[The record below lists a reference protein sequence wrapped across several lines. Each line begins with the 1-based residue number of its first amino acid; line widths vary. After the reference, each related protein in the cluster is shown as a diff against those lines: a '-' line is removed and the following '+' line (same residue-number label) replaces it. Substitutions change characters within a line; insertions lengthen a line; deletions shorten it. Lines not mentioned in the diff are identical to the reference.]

1 MDVSPDGLHWPISF
15 KSRYGQG
22 LDRTI
27 SFGGGG
33 VFFVAWQVGYLK
45 GLPEASVQLNS
56 AERVIGTSAGSIVAA
71 LFSGKKISIF
81 YEELRLLSKIPQLV
95 SVLAPAANL
104 KPSQL
109 HAVGLLTQ
117 ATTAD
122 PDVVR
127 EIGRAALAA
136 QAPEQDVMRRNI
148 LLVTRMRHWPSKIL
162 HTSTVDTYTGERC
175 IVSSDSGVSIPA
187 ALAASSAIPGVFP
200 PQQMADRKCMDGGT
214 SGTGTHLDVLA
225 GSQRALVLCLRDP
238 QVIQHG
244 EMTQSPQATLVEFEA
259 LKASGTAVLTASPE
273 SFAEAELMDPT
284 AVGKA
289 LAMGIEQGRAD
300 AQRVKEFWG
309 DDES

>member
-1 MDVSPDGLHWPISF
+1 MNIAPDGLHWPISF
-15 KSRYGQG
+15 ESRYGQG

-33 VFFVAWQVGYLK
+33 VFFVAWQVGYIK
-45 GLPEASVQLNS
+45 GLAEASIQLNG

-71 LFSGKKISIF
+71 LFSAKKISGF
-81 YEELRLLSKIPQLV
+81 YEELHLLSKVPQLV
-95 SVLAPAANL
+95 SALAPAASL

-109 HAVGLLTQ
+109 HAVELFTQ

-122 PDVVR
+122 IDVVR

-148 LLVTRMRHWPSKIL
+148 LLVARMRHWPSKIL

-175 IVSSDSGVSIPA
+175 IVSSDSEISIPA

-200 PQQMADRKCMDGGT
+200 PQQLADRKCMDGGT

-225 GSQRALVLCLRDP
+225 GSQRALILCLRDP
-238 QVIQHG
+238 QVSHRA
-244 EMTQSPQATLVEFEA
+244 EMTQSPQATLAEYEA
-259 LKASGTAVLTASPE
+259 LKASGTTVFTASPK
-273 SFAEAELMDPT
+273 SFTQAELMDPT

-289 LAMGIEQGRAD
+289 LAMGIEQGSAD
-300 AQRVKEFWG
+300 AQRVEEFWG
-309 DDES
+309 KD

>member
-1 MDVSPDGLHWPISF
+1 MNIAPDGLHWPISF
-15 KSRYGQG
+15 ESRYGQG

-33 VFFVAWQVGYLK
+33 VFFVAWQVGYIK
-45 GLPEASVQLNS
+45 GLAEASIQLNG

-71 LFSGKKISIF
+71 LFSAKKISGF
-81 YEELRLLSKIPQLV
+81 YEELHLLSKVPQLV
-95 SVLAPAANL
+95 SALAPAASL

-109 HAVGLLTQ
+109 HAVELFTQ

-122 PDVVR
+122 IDVVR

-148 LLVTRMRHWPSKIL
+148 LLVARMRHWPSKIL

-175 IVSSDSGVSIPA
+175 IVSSDSEISIPA

-200 PQQMADRKCMDGGT
+200 PQQLADRKCMDGGT

-225 GSQRALVLCLRDP
+225 GSHRALILCLRDP
-238 QVIQHG
+238 QVSHRA
-244 EMTQSPQATLVEFEA
+244 EMTQSPQATLAEYEA
-259 LKASGTAVLTASPE
+259 LKASGTTVFTASPK
-273 SFAEAELMDPT
+273 SFTQAELMDPT

-289 LAMGIEQGRAD
+289 LAMGIEQGSAD
-300 AQRVKEFWG
+300 AQRVEEFWG
-309 DDES
+309 KD

>member
-1 MDVSPDGLHWPISF
+1 MNIAPDGLHWPISF
-15 KSRYGQG
+15 ESRYGQG

-33 VFFVAWQVGYLK
+33 VFFVAWQVGYIK
-45 GLPEASVQLNS
+45 GLAEASIQLNG
-56 AERVIGTSAGSIVAA
+56 AERVVGTSAGSIVAA
-71 LFSGKKISIF
+71 LFSAKKISGF
-81 YEELRLLSKIPQLV
+81 YEELHLLSKVPQLV
-95 SVLAPAANL
+95 LALAPAASL

-109 HAVGLLTQ
+109 HAVELFTQ

-122 PDVVR
+122 IDVVR

-148 LLVTRMRHWPSKIL
+148 LLVARMRHWPSKIL

-175 IVSSDSGVSIPA
+175 IVSSDSEISIPA

-200 PQQMADRKCMDGGT
+200 PQQLADRKCMDGGT

-225 GSQRALVLCLRDP
+225 GSHRALILCLRDP
-238 QVIQHG
+238 QVSHRA
-244 EMTQSPQATLVEFEA
+244 EMTQSPQATLAEYEA
-259 LKASGTAVLTASPE
+259 LKASGTTVFTASPK
-273 SFAEAELMDPT
+273 SFTQAELMDPT

-289 LAMGIEQGRAD
+289 LAMGIEQGSAD
-300 AQRVKEFWG
+300 AQRVEEFWG
-309 DDES
+309 KD